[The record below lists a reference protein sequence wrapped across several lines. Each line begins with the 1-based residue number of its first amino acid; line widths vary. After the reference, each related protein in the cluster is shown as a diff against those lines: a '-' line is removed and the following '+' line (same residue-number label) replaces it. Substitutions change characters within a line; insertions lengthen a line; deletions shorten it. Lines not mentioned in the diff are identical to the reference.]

1 MTSLLQTMTSSS
13 FFEFIGDLE
22 QSGSQS
28 LDAILTLSSITA
40 FYPAKAENIIKKSL
54 TQTWYYGPGKKDTIS
69 A

>member
-22 QSGSQS
+22 QSGSRS
-28 LDAILTLSSITA
+28 PDAILTLSSITA

-54 TQTWYYGPGKKDTIS
+54 PQT
-69 A
+69 